1 MSAARGQITGLRG
14 SGSGVATVSGR
25 RIPFTYA
32 FVYDWPGWLRL
43 DVRPDL
49 GAVGTGFTALAL
61 VEANC
66 VRAYIPWE
74 EMEIRGCLDDL
85 AAGLA
90 SEDLAGA
97 VLGVP
102 DPSLFRQLE
111 DAVITYGDG
120 VLVVKGNLGERT
132 ATIKLVGDPPEV
144 ERISLEK
151 IGSSGEIDVS
161 YEERSRRG
169 GTVLPWRVEI
179 ILAGER
185 GPAKIQFE
193 HATLRPTEPVRRSEY
208 AFEVPPNVRA
218 ISWEVVFRGRL

>member
-1 MSAARGQITGLRG
+1 VSAARGQITGLRG

-66 VRAYIPWE
+66 VRAYIP
-74 EMEIRGCLDDL
+74 
-85 AAGLA
+85 
-90 SEDLAGA
+90 
-97 VLGVP
+97 GVP